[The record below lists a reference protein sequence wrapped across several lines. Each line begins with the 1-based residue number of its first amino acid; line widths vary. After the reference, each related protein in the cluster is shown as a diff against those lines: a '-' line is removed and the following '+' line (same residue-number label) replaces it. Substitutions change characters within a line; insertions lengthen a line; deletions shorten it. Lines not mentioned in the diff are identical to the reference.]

1 MQRKV
6 AGKYTRAHAPL
17 AWKYTNQIFQSKDS
31 TASMK
36 IVNKIERHN
45 FCLNDLL
52 TKSNH
57 TEILTYEGEEQ
68 TFGTPCLLQVVSKP

>member
-1 MQRKV
+1 
-6 AGKYTRAHAPL
+6 
-17 AWKYTNQIFQSKDS
+17 
-31 TASMK
+31 MK

-57 TEILTYEGEEQ
+57 TEIPTYEGEEQ
-68 TFGTPCLLQVVSKP
+68 TFETPCLLQVVSKP